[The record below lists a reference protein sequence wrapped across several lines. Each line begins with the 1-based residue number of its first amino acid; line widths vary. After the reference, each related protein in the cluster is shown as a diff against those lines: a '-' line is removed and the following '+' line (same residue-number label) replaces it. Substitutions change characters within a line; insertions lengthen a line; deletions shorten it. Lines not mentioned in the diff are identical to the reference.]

1 MHLSAMSRRRNRR
14 PSPTTD
20 QRPPEARLEGLVRE
34 PNPERARRMLRR
46 IRDDLDA
53 TIESGPWIAG
63 ARTLNERLII
73 SDDTLYYFVELFTEC
88 LVYEGSRSDSELVR
102 ISDEMQQIER
112 AHGLGEDDYWRID
125 EAPAEWRSLND
136 AWERRADEIV
146 DSRLRELGHADIA
159 DLRRQK
165 PDEFDQRT
173 SKGRIDLF
181 GEDDEAVGDE

>member
-1 MHLSAMSRRRNRR
+1 MSRRRNRR

-34 PNPERARRMLRR
+34 PNPERARRMLKRV
-46 IRDDLDA
+46 RDDLDA
-53 TIESGPWIAG
+53 APEPGPWIAG

-73 SDDTLYYFVELFTEC
+73 SDDTLYYLVELFSEC

-102 ISDEMQQIER
+102 IGDEMEKIER
-112 AHGLGEDDYWRID
+112 DHGLGEDDYWRID

-159 DLRRQK
+159 DFRRQK
-165 PDEFDQRT
+165 PDEFEQRT
-173 SKGRIDLF
+173 SKGQIDLW
-181 GEDDEAVGDE
+181 GEDEEAVGDDFR